1 MILELHAIQSFAP
14 ANLNRD
20 DTGRPKECVF
30 GGVRRARVSSQSWK
44 RAIREQF
51 RSEVSGLTVAT
62 RTKRAHEAIVDRL
75 TAAPHDLEVEA
86 ARHRAAVVLE
96 AEPLGLKLVSDD
108 ETRVVKTGQLVFFRA
123 RDLDVLAEVAAEFG
137 EEIDAVTSSLTA
149 APAETPARGKRKKA
163 TLSKPATKRI
173 SDALT
178 APSDAVDVALFG
190 RMVAEMPESNVDAAC
205 QVAHAIGTHRLADE
219 VDYFTAVD
227 DLRPEETEGA
237 DMIGDIQFN
246 ASCLY
251 RYAVLDVAQ
260 LAVNLGEAD
269 LATPAVGAAV
279 DAFTE
284 AFVTA
289 IPSGKQNSF
298 AARNPPTTVLAVRR
312 RRGAWNLANAFVAP
326 VAPFGAT
333 HGNDGSDGVVI
344 DSSRRLLEEFGTLNA
359 VYGRAK
365 DEIAPV
371 LLSVLD
377 DERLDVAVPRVTDL
391 EGLIAHARGR
401 A

>member
-62 RTKRAHEAIVDRL
+62 RTKRAHEQVVARLIDGHGLSPEVAI
-75 TAAPHDLEVEA
+75 
-86 ARHRAAVVLE
+86 HRAAVVLE
-96 AEPLGLKLVSDD
+96 AEPLGLSLKQSEGDAD
-108 ETRVVKTGQLVFFRA
+108 ARVVKTGQLVFFRA
-123 RDLDVLAEVAAEFG
+123 HDLDTLAAVAVEFG
-137 EEIDAVTSSLTA
+137 DEIDAITSTLTE
-149 APAETPARGKRKKA
+149 APADNPAKAKRTKA
-163 TLSKPATKRI
+163 KLPKPATAQI
-173 SDALT
+173 TSALT

-227 DLRPEETEGA
+227 DLRPDDTEGA

-246 ASCLY
+246 ASCFY
-251 RYAVLDVAQ
+251 RYAVLDVGQ
-260 LAVNLGEAD
+260 LAVNLGAD
-269 LATPAVGAAV
+269 DASDPIVDAAV
-279 DAFTE
+279 EAFTE
-284 AFVTA
+284 GFVTA

-312 RRGAWNLANAFVAP
+312 QRGAWNLANAFAAP
-326 VAPFGAT
+326 VPPFGTDSA
-333 HGNDGSDGVVI
+333 GNEGVAI
-344 DSSRRLLEEFGTLNA
+344 ESSRRMIEEFAVLNA
-359 VYGRAK
+359 TYGRAK
-365 DEIAPV
+365 DELASVVLSTLAPGI
-371 LLSVLD
+371 
-377 DERLDVAVPRVTDL
+377 EGDVARAPDL
-391 EGLIAHARGR
+391 DSLIAHARGR